1 MSKDNS
7 FLGGGTMGKEV
18 KYEDIIN
25 GIETGARVTA
35 EVVKE
40 GAQITKDVFGALI
53 SGLRSGFLSDTET
66 KEAKNDAENGANLES
81 TSDRVFLSIKQTV
94 EELKN
99 QVVSLRKSL
108 EDDNYAILAY
118 KKQAEEVQKLNQ
130 ELRQSLVSEQE
141 NIAKLRD
148 EINEKLI
155 ELNSLKQGKPN
166 EEANKLKVVELED
179 VISKLNDDY
188 EKKKVETDKKQAELE
203 ENNKSLIR
211 EVSDK
216 ERLLNS
222 KSEELDSIKKAYEQ
236 QVVIID
242 EYKQKTESLEQ
253 GLERANELL
262 ELAPGKVDED
272 TIEKLEKTIQIQE
285 GELNKEKDKNREIS
299 QENSR
304 LKNEI
309 ASSDAIINK
318 MNNDISEIKRITS
331 YDTVSSFYTKK
342 EKIIEEL
349 EAINAEENKL
359 TSCIEF
365 DDVES
370 LVYFGDHERGLFWKD
385 IRSILAGKVIQSKHL
400 IKNTYYLKKEN
411 LYAIYYSITD
421 NKLTIRYLDGYVNN
435 KMDFEL
441 FNTMMVN
448 TYILCDDQIRYK
460 VFDMLMSAKREV
472 LILMPWINDYG
483 WDDDNY
489 GTSIKNI
496 IEKLIST
503 NPQLEVLIAVGYD
516 EEKRNAYKEKE
527 TSEKAEKIKKE
538 FAKYGDRFKVKS
550 DTGTHEKIIT
560 VDNFCALNGSYNLL
574 SNNAPYKDKKEWA
587 SECMTVFENTKNIEK
602 QRKHIF
608 ERVGIDYYSLD

>member
-1 MSKDNS
+1 
-7 FLGGGTMGKEV
+7 MGKEV

-118 KKQAEEVQKLNQ
+118 KKQAEEVQKQNQ

-148 EINEKLI
+148 EINEKLT
-155 ELNSLKQGKPN
+155 ELNALKQDKLN
-166 EEANKLKVVELED
+166 EEANKLKVVELEE
-179 VISKLNDDY
+179 VISKLNTDR

-211 EVSDK
+211 ELSDK
-216 ERLLNS
+216 EQLLSS
-222 KSEELDSIKKAYEQ
+222 KSEELDNIKKAYKQ
-236 QVVIID
+236 QVVKID

-285 GELNKEKDKNREIS
+285 GELNKEKEKNREIT
-299 QENSR
+299 QDNLR
-304 LKNEI
+304 LKIEI
-309 ASSDAIINK
+309 DSSNALINK
-318 MNNDISEIKRITS
+318 MNDNLSEIKRNTN
-331 YDTVSSFYTKK
+331 YEVTSSFYEKK
-342 EKIIEEL
+342 KTIITEL
-349 EAINAEENKL
+349 EAIKAEENKL
-359 TSCIEF
+359 TFCSEF
-365 DDVES
+365 DDVEN
-370 LVYFGDHERGLFWKD
+370 LVYFSDEERGIFWKD
-385 IRSILAGKVIQSKHL
+385 IRKILTGEIIKSKQL
-400 IKNTYYLKKEN
+400 IRNTYYLKKEN
-411 LYAIYYSITD
+411 LYALYYSIKD
-421 NKLTIRYLDGYVNN
+421 NKVTIKYLDAYVNS
-435 KMDFEL
+435 KVDYGK
-441 FNTMMVN
+441 FNEMVTN
-448 TYILCDDQIRYK
+448 AYLLSDDMIRYK
-460 VFDMLMSAKREV
+460 VFDMLMSAQKEV
-472 LILMPWINDYG
+472 LILMPWVNDYG
-483 WDDDNY
+483 WNDDRY
-489 GTSIKNI
+489 GTSINDV
-496 IEKLIST
+496 IEKICST

-516 EEKRNAYKEKE
+516 EQDRDAFKEKK
-527 TSEKAEKIKKE
+527 TREKAAQIKKE
-538 FAKYGDRFKVKS
+538 FEKYGDRFKLKS
-550 DTGTHEKIIT
+550 DIGTHEKIVT
-560 VDNFCALNGSYNLL
+560 VDNWCALSGSYNLL
-574 SNNAPYKDKKEWA
+574 SNNAPYDERRWA
-587 SECMTVFENTKNIEK
+587 SDEMTVFENSKNVERR
-602 QRKHIF
+602 RKHVF
-608 ERVGIDYYSLD
+608 ERTGLDYYTLE